1 MHQWPKDARELK
13 ALLYETRI
21 YAIMENNLSFMIY
34 VEGRVIVKPLWKQV
48 HTLIAYL
55 LRPAETF
62 PSSISVICISS
73 KMEA

>member
-34 VEGRVIVKPLWKQV
+34 VEGRVIVKPL
-48 HTLIAYL
+48 
-55 LRPAETF
+55 
-62 PSSISVICISS
+62 
-73 KMEA
+73 